1 MPEQITEVKPENP
14 YLDLR
19 DKLREEATPLQR
31 NTAETQA
38 AHYEA
43 ILLNLMKRT
52 GDDVDLVNSLNG
64 FIGAL
69 DNKAAF
75 GHSEEQIPKP
85 AQQRLTQTLTQGLN
99 SLNSLNMEG
108 GSPLK

>member
-1 MPEQITEVKPENP
+1 MTEQIAEVKPENP

-19 DKLREEATPLQR
+19 NKLREGATTSQR
-31 NTAETQA
+31 RIAETQA
-38 AHYEA
+38 THFEA
-43 ILLNLMKRT
+43 ILLNLMKRA

-64 FIGAL
+64 FIKAL

-85 AQQRLTQTLTQGLN
+85 AQQRLTQTLQTLTQG
-99 SLNSLNMEG
+99 LNSLNMEG
-108 GSPLK
+108 GLPLK